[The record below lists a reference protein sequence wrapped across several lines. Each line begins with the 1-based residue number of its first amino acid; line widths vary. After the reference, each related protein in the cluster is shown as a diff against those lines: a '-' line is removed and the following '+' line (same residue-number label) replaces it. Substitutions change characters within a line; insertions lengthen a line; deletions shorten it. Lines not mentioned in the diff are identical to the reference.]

1 MTTQQVANR
10 YYELFTQNKREEI
23 VDELYGQDVACKE
36 PEHAVSLGVQ
46 TLTQGIDAI
55 RAKAKAG
62 AERIAEVHGSFCTE
76 PSVAGNFFSM
86 AMGREITIKGG
97 PRIKREEI
105 ALFEVK
111 DGKIV
116 LEQFFY

>member
-1 MTTQQVANR
+1 MTTQQVASR
-10 YYELFTQNKREEI
+10 YYELFNQNKREEI
-23 VDELYGQDVACKE
+23 VEELYGQDIACRE
-36 PEHAVSLGVQ
+36 PEHAISLGVQ

-55 RAKAKAG
+55 KAKAKAG
-62 AERIAEVHGSFCTE
+62 NERIEEVHASFCTE
-76 PSVAGNFFSM
+76 PAVAGNFFSM
-86 AMGREITIKGG
+86 AMGREITLKAG